1 MLPAIL
7 DLLRQYA
14 TQVFLAML
22 AGIGTLLWIYL
33 KKRAE
38 LKAALHENASMVR
51 QTEAIRASYAK
62 DLEGIKRDHQ
72 IEIADRKHQYET
84 RKEQYMQFYKLID
97 KWSSSWAIDARDVYG
112 PILDKFMK
120 DFMQASSTNNHKAQ
134 TAATTTLSGKMR
146 VLMSEGTR
154 ELAQIRSE
162 TSTLRL
168 VASDAVLKS
177 LDQCEQA
184 YQLSFDF
191 TSKMLE
197 RLPRQLMAIDQAGMA
212 KDQDQTK
219 KLGELVKRCNEL
231 LISTMRQELRG
242 I

>member
-1 MLPAIL
+1 
-7 DLLRQYA
+7 
-14 TQVFLAML
+14 
-22 AGIGTLLWIYL
+22 
-33 KKRAE
+33 
-38 LKAALHENASMVR
+38 
-51 QTEAIRASYAK
+51 
-62 DLEGIKRDHQ
+62 
-72 IEIADRKHQYET
+72 
-84 RKEQYMQFYKLID
+84 
-97 KWSSSWAIDARDVYG
+97 
-112 PILDKFMK
+112 
-120 DFMQASSTNNHKAQ
+120 
-134 TAATTTLSGKMR
+134 
-146 VLMSEGTR
+146 MSEGTR